1 MIKKIV
7 GLLLTFIFLTSMC
20 MTAFADGKIDV
31 ISSKKTEDT
40 KQFLVT
46 ITRPEGDETTFKN
59 LM

>member
-31 ISSKKTEDT
+31 IYNYPS
-40 KQFLVT
+40 
-46 ITRPEGDETTFKN
+46 RG
-59 LM
+59 

>member
-46 ITRPEGDETTFKN
+46 ITRPRVMKLLSKN